1 MTLESTLAKKP
12 FNLSKEDIAWVKK
25 TRDAMNTEDK
35 IRQLFVHITIGDDL
49 ASMAKLS
56 SMKPGGIHRFMG
68 PDLAAAH
75 AATRQ
80 ALEAAEIPPFITG
93 DIEGGGHGSPAM
105 LQFPNN
111 LGLAAANDPK
121 LSSALLQAVCDEA
134 KALGFN
140 WSFTPCIDI
149 NAATESAIVGTRSYG
164 SDPKRIAAQAKA
176 HIATLQKNGIAA
188 TAKHW
193 PGEGYD
199 ARDQHLVT
207 TVNPLSMPQWE
218 STFGKLYRAVINQ
231 GVLSV
236 MSAHIALPAYMK
248 KKRVAEGLERL
259 RPASVNKHLNLQ
271 LLRQDL
277 GFNGLIISDATP
289 MGGLTSFSARAQ
301 QVPEVIENGC
311 DVFLFSSNP
320 EADLAFMLKGLKEK
334 RLSEQRLEDAVTRIL
349 ALKAALGLHKKS
361 VAQRI
366 APLDQAQHL
375 IKSKAHLEVAQK
387 AAQKS
392 ITKVKDIHKLLPLSV
407 TKHRRVVVVGRG
419 APGMFPGAPRKE
431 MTAFLDELKKR
442 GFELRPFDPKNPPTK
457 ESADLLLY
465 VMAVESS
472 LGLSHIHIDW
482 LAEHQGLDTGMA
494 RFWHDIPTL
503 MVAFGHPYFLRDAPR
518 IPALVN
524 AYSTAEVA
532 QCAAANAICGDEK
545 FTGSSPVDAFAG
557 APDSRY

>member
-1 MTLESTLAKKP
+1 MSLEATLNKKP

-25 TRDAMNTEDK
+25 TRDAMSTEDK
-35 IRQLFVHITIGDDL
+35 VRQLFIHITIGDDPTN
-49 ASMAKLS
+49 MAKLS
-56 SMKPGGIHRFMG
+56 AMKPGGLHRFMG
-68 PDLAAAH
+68 PELAAAH
-75 AATRQ
+75 AATKQ
-80 ALEAAEIPPFITG
+80 ALDMAEIPPFITG

-121 LSSALLQAVCDEA
+121 LSAAVLEAVCAEA
-134 KALGFN
+134 TALGFN

-149 NAATESAIVGTRSYG
+149 NHATESAIVGTRSYG
-164 SDPKRIAAQAKA
+164 SNLARIAAQGKV
-176 HIATLQKNGIAA
+176 HVATLQKNGIAA

-207 TVNPLSMPQWE
+207 TVNPLSMPQWQQ
-218 STFGKLYRAVINQ
+218 TFGKLYDGLIKQ
-231 GVLSV
+231 GVLTV

-248 KKRVAEGLERL
+248 KKRVADGLERL
-259 RPASVNKHLNLQ
+259 RPASINKLLNEN
-271 LLRQDL
+271 LLRKDM
-277 GFNGLIISDATP
+277 GFNGLVISDATP
-289 MGGLTSFSARAQ
+289 MGGLTAFSAREQ

-311 DVFLFSSNP
+311 DVFLFSPNP
-320 EADLAFMLKGLKEK
+320 EADLAFMLKGLREK

-361 VAQRI
+361 VSQRI
-366 APLDQAQHL
+366 ASLEEVQHL
-375 IKSKAHLEVAQK
+375 IKSKAHLDIAAK

-392 ITKVKDIHKLLPLSV
+392 ITKVKDVKKLLPI
-407 TKHRRVVVVGRG
+407 TPAKHRRVIVVGRG

-431 MTAFLDELKKR
+431 MSAFMDELKQR
-442 GFELRPFDPKNPPTK
+442 GFEARAFDPKSPPTK
-457 ESADLLLY
+457 ENADLLLY

-482 LAEHQGLDTGMA
+482 LSEHQGLDTGMA
-494 RFWHDIPTL
+494 RYWHDLPTL

-518 IPALVN
+518 MPTMVN
-524 AYSTAEVA
+524 AYSTIDAA
-532 QCAAANAICGDEK
+532 QRAAARAITGEAK
-545 FTGSSPVDAFAG
+545 FEGTSPVDAFAG
-557 APDSRY
+557 APDARY

>member
-1 MTLESTLAKKP
+1 MSLESTLGKKP
-12 FNLSKEDIAWVKK
+12 FNLSKEDIAWVVK
-25 TRDAMNTEDK
+25 TRDAMSTEDK
-35 IRQLFVHITIGDDL
+35 IRQLFIHITIGDDL
-49 ASMAKLS
+49 ANMAKLS
-56 SMKPGGIHRFMG
+56 AMKPGGIHRFMG

-75 AATRQ
+75 AATKQ
-80 ALEAAEIPPFITG
+80 ALEAAEIAPFITG

-121 LSSALLQAVCDEA
+121 LSAAVLQAVCDEA

-140 WSFTPCIDI
+140 WSFTPCVDI
-149 NAATESAIVGTRSYG
+149 NHATESAIVGTRSYG
-164 SDPKRIAAQAKA
+164 SDPKRIATQAKV
-176 HIATLQKNGIAA
+176 HVATLQKNGIAA

-218 STFGKLYRAVINQ
+218 GTFGKLYRGLIAQ
-231 GVLSV
+231 GVLTV

-248 KKRVAEGLERL
+248 KKRVADGLERL
-259 RPASVNKHLNLQ
+259 RPASINKHLNLQ
-271 LLRQDL
+271 LLRKDL

-289 MGGLTSFSARAQ
+289 MAGLTSFSARES

-311 DVFLFSSNP
+311 DVFLFSPNP
-320 EADLAFMLKGLKEK
+320 EADLAFMLKGLKDK
-334 RLSEQRLEDAVTRIL
+334 RLSEQRLEEAVTRIL
-349 ALKAALGLHKKS
+349 ALKASLGLHKKS

-366 APLDQAQHL
+366 ATPEEARHI
-375 IKSKAHLEVAQK
+375 IKSKSHLDVAQK
-387 AAQKS
+387 VAQKS
-392 ITKVKDIHKLLPLSV
+392 ITKVKDLNGLLPLSPAR
-407 TKHRRVVVVGRG
+407 HRRVVVVGRG
-419 APGMFPGAPRKE
+419 APPIFPGAPRKE
-431 MTAFLDELKKR
+431 MSAFMDELKQR
-442 GFELRPFDPKNPPTK
+442 GFETRAFDPKNPPTK
-457 ESADLLLY
+457 QNTDLLLY
-465 VMAVESS
+465 VMAIESS
-472 LGLSHIHIDW
+472 LGISHIHIDW
-482 LAEHQGLDTGMA
+482 LIDHQGLDTGMA
-494 RFWHDIPTL
+494 RYWHDVPTL

-532 QCAAANAICGDEK
+532 QRAAARAICGDEK
-545 FTGSSPVDAFAG
+545 FAGSSPVDAFAG

>member
-1 MTLESTLAKKP
+1 MTVESTLSKRP
-12 FNLSKEDIAWVKK
+12 FNLSREDIAWVTK
-25 TRDAMNTEDK
+25 TRDAMSTDDK

-49 ASMAKLS
+49 AAMAKLS
-56 SMKPGGIHRFMG
+56 AMKPGGIHRFMG
-68 PDLAAAH
+68 PELAAAH
-75 AATRQ
+75 AATKQ

-105 LQFPNN
+105 LQFPNS

-121 LSSALLQAVCDEA
+121 LSAALLQAVCDEA

-140 WSFTPCIDI
+140 WSFTPCVDI
-149 NAATESAIVGTRSYG
+149 NHATESAIVGTRSYG
-164 SDPKRIAAQAKA
+164 SDPKRIAAQAKV
-176 HIATLQKNGIAA
+176 HVATLQKNGIAA

-207 TVNPLSMPQWE
+207 TVNPLTMPQWE
-218 STFGKLYRAVINQ
+218 STFGKLYRGLIAQ

-248 KKRVAEGLERL
+248 QKRVPDGLERL
-259 RPASVNKHLNLQ
+259 RPASLNKHLNLQ
-271 LLRQDL
+271 LLRKDL

-289 MGGLTSFSARAQ
+289 MGGLTSFSAREQ

-320 EADLAFMLKGLKEK
+320 EADLAFMRKGLKEK

-366 APLDQAQHL
+366 APLDEVQHL
-375 IKSKAHLEVAQK
+375 IKSKAHLEIAQK

-392 ITKVKDIHKLLPLSV
+392 ITKVKDIRKLLPLSPA
-407 TKHRRVVVVGRG
+407 KHRRVVVVGRG

-431 MTAFLDELKKR
+431 MTAFIDELKNR
-442 GFELRPFDPKNPPTK
+442 GFEARPFDPENPPSK
-457 ESADLLLY
+457 EATDLLLY

-494 RFWHDIPTL
+494 RYWHDIPTL
-503 MVAFGHPYFLRDAPR
+503 MVAFGHPYFLRDAAR

-524 AYSTAEVA
+524 AYSTTEVA
-532 QCAAANAICGDEK
+532 QRAAAKAICGDEK

-557 APDSRY
+557 APDARY

>member
-1 MTLESTLAKKP
+1 MNLSAKP
-12 FNLSKEDIAWVKK
+12 FHLSKSDIAWVEK
-25 TRDAMNTEDK
+25 TRDALSIEDK
-35 IRQLFVHITIGDDL
+35 IRQLFIHITVGDDL
-49 ASMAKLS
+49 ANITRLS
-56 SMKPGGIHRFMG
+56 NMKPGGLHRFMG
-68 PDLAAAH
+68 PELAAAH
-75 AATRQ
+75 AATK
-80 ALEAAEIPPFITG
+80 LGLDMAEIPPFITG

-111 LGLAAANDPK
+111 LGMAAANDPK
-121 LSSALLQAVCDEA
+121 LSAAVLQAVCDEA
-134 KALGFN
+134 TALGFN

-149 NAATESAIVGTRSYG
+149 NHATESAIVGTRSYG
-164 SDPKRIAAQAKA
+164 SDIKRIAAQAKV

-207 TVNPLSMPQWE
+207 TVNPLSMPQWQQ
-218 STFGKLYRAVINQ
+218 TFGKLYEDLIKQ

-248 KKRVAEGLERL
+248 KKRVADGLERL
-259 RPASVNKHLNLQ
+259 RPASLSKLLNLS
-271 LLRQDL
+271 LLRKDL
-277 GFNGLIISDATP
+277 GFNGLVISDATP
-289 MGGLTSFSARAQ
+289 MGGMTSYSAREI

-311 DVFLFSSNP
+311 DVFLFSPNP
-320 EADLAFMLKGLKEK
+320 EADLAFMVKGLREK

-361 VAQRI
+361 VSQRI
-366 APLDQAQHL
+366 ASLEEVQHL
-375 IKSKAHLEVAQK
+375 IKSKAHLDVAAK

-392 ITKVKDIHKLLPLSV
+392 ITKVKDVKKLLPISP

-419 APGMFPGAPRKE
+419 APGFFPGAPRKE
-431 MTAFLDELKKR
+431 MSAFLDELKQR
-442 GFELRPFDPKNPPTK
+442 GFETRAFDPKNPPTRDN
-457 ESADLLLY
+457 ADLLLY

-482 LAEHQGLDTGMA
+482 LADQQGLDTGMA
-494 RFWHDIPTL
+494 RYWHDLPTL

-518 IPALVN
+518 MPALVN
-524 AYSTAEVA
+524 AYSTTEVA
-532 QCAAANAICGDEK
+532 QRAAARAITGEAK
-545 FTGSSPVDAFAG
+545 FQGSSPVDAFAG